1 MFTTI
6 YRIVA
11 LIYRILT
18 KRDPLN
24 PAILDS
30 LFSGIFYT
38 CRTKCWFG
46 RIEQYY
52 NNMLFFK
59 IDLIQNKTKN
69 DEADTTFKHQHAYL
83 AMNCV
88 PGFIATTFPE

>member
-1 MFTTI
+1 
-6 YRIVA
+6 
-11 LIYRILT
+11 
-18 KRDPLN
+18 
-24 PAILDS
+24 
-30 LFSGIFYT
+30 
-38 CRTKCWFG
+38 
-46 RIEQYY
+46 
-52 NNMLFFK
+52 MLFFK